1 MRVNQTSVTVDDQ
14 DKAFRFYTKVL
25 GFVKKTLYPLDV
37 DEVRKRMTLVSP
49 SNKNGPELVLE
60 PMHSALERATKDW
73 QKTLYKHNIP
83 AAAFEV
89 EDIKKEFKRL
99 SKLGVK
105 FIQAPIRAGG
115 PITWALLDD
124 TCGNLIQL
132 FEYWD
137 YHGETRSVTVERHI
151 AAPPEQVFAAWINPE
166 LACKWL
172 MASAESVPGDYALDT
187 QVGGEWTIHRRSG
200 DKIYTAVGEY
210 VEIDP
215 PRRLV
220 FTFSMPQFAVDVGT
234 VTVEI
239 KPDKSGS
246 LVRLTQSGDR
256 PGYERS
262 TAHGW
267 EGMLIRLERA
277 LTGKTGQKMLT
288 RTPSKKAKSAKTTK
302 KR

>member
-1 MRVNQTSVTVDDQ
+1 MRIKQVSITVADQ
-14 DKAFRFYTKVL
+14 DKAFRFYTEVL
-25 GFVKKTLYPLDV
+25 GFAKKTLYPLDV
-37 DEVRKRMTLVSP
+37 DGARKRMTLVSALD
-49 SNKNGPELVLE
+49 KDGPELVLE
-60 PMHSALERATKDW
+60 PMHAALKGAEKEW
-73 QKTLYKHNIP
+73 QKARYKHSIP

-99 SKLGVK
+99 SKLGVL
-105 FIQAPIRAGG
+105 FTQEPMRAGA

-137 YHGETRSVTVERHI
+137 YEGETRSVTVERHI
-151 AAPPEQVFAAWINPE
+151 AAPPQQVFEAWVNPE

-172 MASAESVPGDYALDT
+172 MASAQSVPADYALDT
-187 QVGGEWTIHRRSG
+187 QVGGEWTIHRRAG

-239 KPDKSGS
+239 TPDKGGS
-246 LVRLTQSGDR
+246 LVTLTQTGDR

-267 EGMLIRLERA
+267 EGMLIRLEQM
-277 LTGKTGQKMLT
+277 LTGKTGQTMST
-288 RTPSKKAKSAKTTK
+288 RTPRKKAKTTRSK

>member
-1 MRVNQTSVTVDDQ
+1 MRIKQVAITVQDQ
-14 DKAFRFYTKVL
+14 DKAYRFYTDVL
-25 GFVKKTLYPLDV
+25 GFVKKILYPLDV
-37 DEVRKRMTLVSP
+37 DGIRKKIALTSP
-49 SNKNGPELVLE
+49 LDKDGAELVLE
-60 PMHSALERATKDW
+60 PLHAALKGAELEW
-73 QKTLYKHNIP
+73 QTMRYKHNIP

-99 SKLGVK
+99 TKLGVK
-105 FIQAPIRAGG
+105 FIQEPIRAGA

-124 TCGNLIQL
+124 TCGNLVQL

-137 YHGETRSVTVERHI
+137 YHGETRSVTVQRHI
-151 AAPPEQVFAAWINPE
+151 AASPEKVFEAWVNPE
-166 LACKWL
+166 VACKWL
-172 MASAESVPGDYALDT
+172 MASAQSVPSDYTLDT
-187 QVGGEWTIHRRSG
+187 QVGGEWTIHRRTE

-234 VTVEI
+234 VTVVI
-239 KPDKSGS
+239 TPDKDGS
-246 LVRLTQSGDR
+246 LVTLTQSGDR

-277 LTGKTGQKMLT
+277 LTGKMGQKMTT
-288 RTPSKKAKSAKTTK
+288 RTASKRKKT
-302 KR
+302 KRS

>member
-1 MRVNQTSVTVDDQ
+1 MVRINQVSVTVDDQ
-14 DKAFRFYTKVL
+14 DKAFRFYTEVL

-37 DEVRKRMTLVSP
+37 KGARKKMTLVSALD
-49 SNKNGPELVLE
+49 KHGPELVLE
-60 PMHSALERATKDW
+60 PMQPALKGAEKDW

-99 SKLGVK
+99 SKLGVV
-105 FIQAPIRAGG
+105 FTQEPIRAGA

-137 YHGETRSVTVERHI
+137 YDGETRSVTVERHI
-151 AAPPEQVFAAWINPE
+151 AAPPEQVFAAWVDPE

-187 QVGGEWTIHRRSG
+187 QVGGEWTIHRRAG
-200 DKIYTAVGEY
+200 EKIYTAVGEY
-210 VEIDP
+210 LEIDP

-239 KPDKSGS
+239 KPDKGGS
-246 LVRLTQSGDR
+246 LVKLTQSGDR

-267 EGMLIRLERA
+267 EGMLIRLERT

-288 RTPSKKAKSAKTTK
+288 RTTNKKAKTAK

>member
-1 MRVNQTSVTVDDQ
+1 MIRIRQVSVIVDDQ
-14 DKAFRFYTKVL
+14 DKAFRFYTEVL

-37 DEVRKRMTLVSP
+37 DGVRKKIALVCAQD
-49 SNKNGPELVLE
+49 KEGPELVLE
-60 PMHSALERATKDW
+60 ALNPALAGAETDL
-73 QKTLYKHNIP
+73 QKARYAHKVA

-99 SKLGVK
+99 KKLGVQ
-105 FIQAPIRAGG
+105 FAQEPIRAGA

-124 TCGNLIQL
+124 TCGNLIQI

-137 YHGETRSVTVERHI
+137 YDGETRSVTVERHI
-151 AAPPEQVFAAWINPE
+151 AAPPEQVFEAWVNPE

-172 MASAESVPGDYALDT
+172 MASAQSVPGDYALDT
-187 QVGGEWTIHRRSG
+187 QVGGEWTIHRRTQ

-239 KPDKSGS
+239 EPAEGGS
-246 LVRLTQSGDR
+246 RVRLTQSGDR

-267 EGMLIRLERA
+267 EGMLIRLERS
-277 LTGKTGQKMLT
+277 LTGKTGQTLSSRAMPK
-288 RTPSKKAKSAKTTK
+288 SKKASPGK
-302 KR
+302 KG